1 VGGILLLAELDDATI
16 VLQIWRSKPLPLLC
30 GEIARVS
37 VPGKYPA
44 TMRRLGTSLFL
55 IALSLPLFSAREQ
68 QVFSLDHRQAQ
79 TITPPHHQPWS
90 LLLTQ
95 DTATSDCVIIHLP
108 ELAQKHRL
116 IKDQGDVLIINKTLS
131 RVDGIE
137 CLKEHTLEIIGFD
150 KRIVWTK
157 TNELCSSID
166 YQYLGN
172 DEPLAE
178 YEVVCSLRL
187 LS

>member
-1 VGGILLLAELDDATI
+1 VWRDRQGPRTR
-16 VLQIWRSKPLPLLC
+16 QI
-30 GEIARVS
+30 AV
-37 VPGKYPA
+37 
-44 TMRRLGTSLFL
+44 TMRRLRASLFL
-55 IALSLPLFSAREQ
+55 IALSLPLLSAREQ
-68 QVFSLDHRQAQ
+68 QVFSLDHRQVQ
-79 TITPPHHQPWS
+79 TITLHHHQPWS
-90 LLLTQ
+90 LLLTR
-95 DTATSDCVIIHLP
+95 DTATSDCVIVHPP

-116 IKDQGDVLIINKTLS
+116 IKDKGDVLIINKTLS

-166 YQYLGN
+166 YQYFGN

-178 YEVVCSLRL
+178 YEVVCYLHQ